1 MKKIIAAVGVAM
13 CSLTANAQF
22 WVGGNVGFSRFENSS
37 ELETESESAESK
49 PVRLYFGPK
58 IGYSFNDKWAVA
70 LSLSYSHGTNENKA
84 SSSDYI
90 SKSNQHYFDITP
102 FVRYSFAKSGIVS
115 FHVDG
120 GMTFGYSKS
129 KWESKYNSD
138 MDYER
143 RNPYSD
149 RETNM
154 FNVGLRPGM
163 QIDLSDHVAL
173 ELNLGFFGYSWHRTE
188 ALDEY
193 YDIERNHRSTMTGS
207 DFGLTGNGGD
217 VNLGVIWKF

>member
-49 PVRLYFGPK
+49 PVKLYFGPK

-70 LSLSYSHGTNENKA
+70 LSLSYSHGKNENKA
-84 SSSDYI
+84 TSDDYI
-90 SKSNQHYFDITP
+90 SKSNQNYFDITP
-102 FVRYSFAKSGIVS
+102 FVRYSFAKSGI
-115 FHVDG
+115 
-120 GMTFGYSKS
+120 YSKS
-129 KWESKYNSD
+129 EFDYGYNSD
-138 MDYER
+138 IDYER
-143 RNPYSD
+143 RYPYSN